1 VTVEEVRLDDEDP
14 MLCRRF
20 TLSVSDE
27 ILSTQRRAVDSLS
40 PTKKYSLF
48 YYYFASQKRKY
59 FPQHSV
65 FQNSRSMYQ
74 FYLGKGK
81 GIPVYA

>member
-1 VTVEEVRLDDEDP
+1 VTVEEVRLDGEDP
-14 MLCRRF
+14 MLHWRF
-20 TLSVSDE
+20 TLRISDE
-27 ILSTQRRAVDSLS
+27 ILSTQRRAVESLS

-65 FQNSRSMYQ
+65 FQHSRSMYQ

-81 GIPVYA
+81 VIPV